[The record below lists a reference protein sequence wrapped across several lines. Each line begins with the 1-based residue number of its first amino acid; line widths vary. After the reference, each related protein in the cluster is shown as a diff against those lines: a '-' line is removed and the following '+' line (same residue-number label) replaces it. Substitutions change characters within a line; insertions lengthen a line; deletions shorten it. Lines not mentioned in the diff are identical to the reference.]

1 MSTIYSDGGKTKSVI
16 NMREE
21 KSAPAAASKMVT
33 DHLPHCPKYGL
44 MKVGVAGALQLYNN
58 YIHISSIIIFSAK

>member
-1 MSTIYSDGGKTKSVI
+1 
-16 NMREE
+16 MREE